1 MEIKETLELIPH
13 SKSYLAE
20 TDYQLKKRLSQ
31 DSFYKQLEEKDVPL
45 VIKMGNILNELNE
58 NCEDTGEDYGD
69 INDQNMEKAE
79 LLERLDGM
87 AFR

>member
-1 MEIKETLELIPH
+1 MIK
-13 SKSYLAE
+13 
-20 TDYQLKKRLSQ
+20 
-31 DSFYKQLEEKDVPL
+31 
-45 VIKMGNILNELNE
+45 LNEIF
-58 NCEDTGEDYGD
+58 EDTGEDYGD